1 MSRAAGV
8 TAGLL
13 AAGLLAGLLG
23 ALAGLMHGYV
33 PYGPWQVV
41 QGLFGVGDPVVVAIV
56 REVRLPRLLLA
67 VEVGA
72 ALGMAGAAMQGL
84 LRNPLAEPGL
94 VGVSA
99 SAGFG
104 AVVAFHFG
112 LAALS
117 AWAVPLAAM
126 AGAGL
131 ATVLLLAVAHRT
143 TGSLTLILVG
153 IAVSSLAVALTSL
166 ALNLAPNPYAL
177 SEMTLWLMGS
187 LKDRSMEHVTLV
199 FPFLLGGGL
208 LLMSGGRGLDALSLG
223 EESAQSLGIDLR
235 RLRVSTVAGTALV
248 VGAVV
253 AVSGSIGFVGLVVP
267 HLLRPFL
274 GYEPSRLLLPSAAG
288 GAVLVVL
295 ADGVARALPTS
306 QEVMVG
312 VVTALI
318 GAPFFLLLILR
329 LNRGAP

>member
-1 MSRAAGV
+1 MSRAGGV

-13 AAGLLAGLLG
+13 AAGLVVG
-23 ALAGLMHGYV
+23 LAGLMHGYV

-41 QGLFGVGDPVVVAIV
+41 RGLLGVGDPVVVAIV

-99 SAGFG
+99 SAGLG

-126 AGAGL
+126 AGAGVV
-131 ATVLLLAVAHRT
+131 TVLLLAVAHRT
-143 TGSLTLILVG
+143 AGSLTLILAG
-153 IAVSSLAVALTSL
+153 IALSSLAVALTSL

-177 SEMTLWLMGS
+177 SEMTLWLLGS
-187 LKDRSMEHVTLV
+187 LKDRSMEHVGLV
-199 FPFLLGGGL
+199 LPFLLVGGL
-208 LLMSGGRGLDALSLG
+208 LLVSSGRGLDALSLG
-223 EESAQSLGIDLR
+223 EESAQSLGVDLR
-235 RLRVSTVAGTALV
+235 RLRVSVIAGTALV
-248 VGAVV
+248 VGAAV

-267 HLLRPFL
+267 HLLRPWL
-274 GYEPSRLLLPSAAG
+274 GYEPGRLLLPSAAG
-288 GAVLVVL
+288 GAVLVML

-312 VVTALI
+312 VVTALV

-329 LNRGAP
+329 LNREAP